1 MSATD
6 PALPQQDRAPQQPSW
21 AWAQRFE
28 ERWIPTEPLPFHR
41 LLRGVPRFSWWK
53 PLVALLLGGAIYF
66 SLQILIGLG
75 LGIALAAQGPDSLPS
90 QQEMERFLIPDTQN
104 PLSMLLALTTVILMI
119 PVVWVSMKSLGLGPF
134 GRAWS
139 VELRIRWGLIGRT
152 LVLAF
157 AVVAAQ
163 NLLGLALEFA
173 GTGELASMVPA
184 KGLDPAAILW
194 SALLIVVL
202 VPVQCA
208 AEELVFRGALMQI
221 IGSWLRHP
229 AFAIVG
235 SSVVFA
241 SMHIYDIW
249 GLLAVGMIG
258 LTAGWLTWRTGGL
271 EAGISLHVVNNI
283 AAFGFMLGGFG
294 GTTGQ
299 EVSGAGPIALIPQ
312 AVVLAV
318 YAWLAD
324 RSCRRAGR
332 PRTRIDYV
340 IERRPIDPQ
349 LAAAAPVPAPAV
361 PDALAAPAAPAD
373 ASAAP
378 AAPEASDPARSN
390 PDEGAPRA

>member
-6 PALPQQDRAPQQPSW
+6 PAIPQQDRAQPAW
-21 AWAQRFE
+21 TWAQRFE
-28 ERWIPTEPLPFHR
+28 EHWVPTEPLAFHR
-41 LLRGVPRFSWWK
+41 LLRGAPRFRWWK
-53 PLVALLLGGAIYF
+53 PLIALLLGGAIYF
-66 SLQILIGLG
+66 TLQILIG
-75 LGIALAAQGPDSLPS
+75 LGIALAAQGGDVLD
-90 QQEMERFLIPDTQN
+90 QRAMERFLIPDTQN
-104 PLSMLLALTTVILMI
+104 PISLLISLTAIILMI
-119 PVVWVSMKSLGLGPF
+119 PVVWVSMASLGLGPF

-152 LVLAF
+152 LLIALAIVL
-157 AVVAAQ
+157 AQ
-163 NLLGLALEFA
+163 NLLGFVLEFA
-173 GTGELASMVPA
+173 GTGKLASMVPA
-184 KGLDPAAILW
+184 KGLDPTAILW

-202 VPVQCA
+202 VPVQCV
-208 AEELVFRGALMQI
+208 AEELVFRGVLMQI

-235 SSVVFA
+235 STLAFA
-241 SMHIYDIW
+241 SMHIYDVW

-271 EAGISLHVVNNI
+271 EAGISLHVINNI

-294 GTTGQ
+294 GSTGQ

-312 AVVLAV
+312 AIVLAL

-340 IERRPIDPQ
+340 IERRPV
-349 LAAAAPVPAPAV
+349 AAVAAAPAEPR
-361 PDALAAPAAPAD
+361 PAAPDDGGTPHA
-373 ASAAP
+373 
-378 AAPEASDPARSN
+378 
-390 PDEGAPRA
+390 

>member
-6 PALPQQDRAPQQPSW
+6 PALPQQDRAPQQPVW
-21 AWAQRFE
+21 AWAQQVE
-28 ERWIPTEPLPFHR
+28 EHWVPTEPLPFHR
-41 LLRGVPRFSWWK
+41 LLRGTPRFSWWK

-75 LGIALAAQGPDSLPS
+75 LGIALAAQGGDSLPS

-152 LVLAF
+152 LLLAF

-163 NLLGLALEFA
+163 NLLGFALEFA

-184 KGLDPAAILW
+184 RGLDPTALLW

-235 SSVVFA
+235 SSLAFA

-294 GTTGQ
+294 GSTGQ
-299 EVSGAGPIALIPQ
+299 EVSGSGPIALIPQ
-312 AVVLAV
+312 AIVLVV

-340 IERRPIDPQ
+340 IERRPVTLQAEPIALQAEPV
-349 LAAAAPVPAPAV
+349 APVPPTEPSDAPV
-361 PDALAAPAAPAD
+361 Q
-373 ASAAP
+373 
-378 AAPEASDPARSN
+378 N

>member
-6 PALPQQDRAPQQPSW
+6 PALPQQDRAPQQPAW
-21 AWAQRFE
+21 AWAQQYE
-28 ERWIPTEPLPFHR
+28 EHWVPTEPLPFHR
-41 LLRGVPRFSWWK
+41 LLRGTPRFSWWK

-75 LGIALAAQGPDSLPS
+75 LGIALAAQGGDVLD
-90 QQEMERFLIPDTQN
+90 QRAMERFLIPDTQN
-104 PLSMLLALTTVILMI
+104 PLSLLISLTAIILMI

-152 LVLAF
+152 LLLAL

-163 NLLGLALEFA
+163 NLLGFALEFA
-173 GTGELASMVPA
+173 GTGELASMTPA
-184 KGLDPAAILW
+184 KGLDPSALLW

-202 VPVQCA
+202 VPLQCA
-208 AEELVFRGALMQI
+208 AEELVFRGVLMQV

-235 SSVVFA
+235 STLAFA

-294 GTTGQ
+294 GSTGQ

-312 AVVLAV
+312 AIVLAV

-340 IERRPIDPQ
+340 IERRPV
-349 LAAAAPVPAPAV
+349 APPTEPAVPAAPAV
-361 PDALAAPAAPAD
+361 PAEAPDAPVP
-373 ASAAP
+373 
-378 AAPEASDPARSN
+378 N

>member
-6 PALPQQDRAPQQPSW
+6 PALPQQDRAPQQPVW
-21 AWAQRFE
+21 AWAQQYQE
-28 ERWIPTEPLPFHR
+28 HWVPTEPLPFHR
-41 LLRGVPRFSWWK
+41 LLRGTPRFSWWN

-75 LGIALAAQGPDSLPS
+75 LGIALAAQGGDSLPS

-152 LVLAF
+152 LLLAF

-163 NLLGLALEFA
+163 NLLGFALEFA
-173 GTGELASMVPA
+173 GTGALASMVPA
-184 KGLDPAAILW
+184 RGLDPTALLW

-235 SSVVFA
+235 SSLAFA

-294 GTTGQ
+294 GSTGQ
-299 EVSGAGPIALIPQ
+299 EVSGSGPIALIPQ
-312 AVVLAV
+312 AIVLVV

-332 PRTRIDYV
+332 PRNRIDYV
-340 IERRPIDPQ
+340 IERRPVALQVEPVAPAPPAEPSD
-349 LAAAAPVPAPAV
+349 APVQ
-361 PDALAAPAAPAD
+361 
-373 ASAAP
+373 
-378 AAPEASDPARSN
+378 N

>member
-1 MSATD
+1 MLD
-6 PALPQQDRAPQQPSW
+6 QRA
-21 AWAQRFE
+21 
-28 ERWIPTEPLPFHR
+28 
-41 LLRGVPRFSWWK
+41 
-53 PLVALLLGGAIYF
+53 
-66 SLQILIGLG
+66 
-75 LGIALAAQGPDSLPS
+75 
-90 QQEMERFLIPDTQN
+90 MERFLIPDTQN
-104 PLSMLLALTTVILMI
+104 PLSLLISLTAIILMI

-152 LVLAF
+152 LLLAL

-163 NLLGLALEFA
+163 NLLGFALEFA
-173 GTGELASMVPA
+173 GTGELASMTPA
-184 KGLDPAAILW
+184 KGLDPSALLW

-202 VPVQCA
+202 VPLQCA
-208 AEELVFRGALMQI
+208 AEELVFRGVLMQV

-235 SSVVFA
+235 STLAFA

-294 GTTGQ
+294 GSTGQ

-312 AVVLAV
+312 AIVLAV

-332 PRTRIDYV
+332 PRARIDYV
-340 IERRPIDPQ
+340 IERRPV
-349 LAAAAPVPAPAV
+349 APPTEPAVPAAPAV
-361 PDALAAPAAPAD
+361 PAEAPDAPVP
-373 ASAAP
+373 
-378 AAPEASDPARSN
+378 N
-390 PDEGAPRA
+390 PDEGAARA